1 MRIGID
7 IDDTITDTWS
17 YMVPIYSHIF
27 NIPTEELSHTQP
39 YYNSVKKLNL
49 TIDDYFKIMQPYY
62 RENTLNIP
70 IKKDAQ
76 EVINILKK
84 EGHKIIFITAR
95 GKMYHEPKL
104 ITKTYLEK
112 NDIKYDKLIINA
124 NDKAT
129 ICKKENIDLFIDDSY
144 KHCQSVSSIGI
155 KVLMFGTNYNK
166 NIKEFTRITSWY
178 EVYNYINKKVGEL
191 S

>member
-17 YMVPIYSHIF
+17 YMVPIYSQVF
-27 NIPTEELSHTQP
+27 NIPVEELSNSLP

-49 TIDDYFKIMQPYY
+49 TVEEYFKIMQPYY
-62 RENTLNIP
+62 EENALNIP
-70 IKKDAQ
+70 IKKDAK
-76 EVINILKK
+76 EVINALKK

>member
-17 YMVPIYSHIF
+17 YMVPIYSRIF
-27 NIPTEELSHTQP
+27 NIPTEKLSHSQP

-112 NDIKYDKLIINA
+112 NNIKYDKLIINA